1 MNITRFQRRCGR
13 PMMSFGNE
21 FGGLFDRFFDH
32 PGLWGTETSW
42 APAIDI
48 AQNDDAVTVRA
59 EVPGLTAEEITLS
72 VQDDTLTI
80 SGEKKD
86 SSEQSKENYYHV
98 ERSYGRFQRVLTLP
112 TDIDAEKI
120 EATCKDG
127 VLTVRLPKAERVK
140 PRKIA
145 VTGE

>member
-1 MNITRFQRRCGR
+1 MGL
-13 PMMSFGNE
+13 GNE

-32 PGLWGTETSW
+32 PGLWGAERSW

-48 AQNDDAVTVRA
+48 AQSDDAVTVRA
-59 EVPGLTAEEITLS
+59 EVPGLTAEEIKLS

-86 SSEQSKENYYHV
+86 SAQAEKSEENYYHV

-120 EATCKDG
+120 EAACKDG
-127 VLTVRLPKAERVK
+127 VLTVRLPKAERAK